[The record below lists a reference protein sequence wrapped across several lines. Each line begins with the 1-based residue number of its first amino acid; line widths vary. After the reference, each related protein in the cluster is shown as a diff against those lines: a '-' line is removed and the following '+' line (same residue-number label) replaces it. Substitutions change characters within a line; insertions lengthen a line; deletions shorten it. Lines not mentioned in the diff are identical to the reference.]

1 MSEKKRN
8 RGCLQNL
15 VGKLVLAGI
24 IYSLDQMLLDGHIT
38 AIVVSFF
45 VNEIGGLFG
54 IGQYAR

>member
-1 MSEKKRN
+1 MSEKKVP
-8 RGCLQNL
+8 GCLQNL
-15 VGKLVLAGI
+15 AGKLILAGI

-45 VNEIGGLFG
+45 VDEIGGLFG